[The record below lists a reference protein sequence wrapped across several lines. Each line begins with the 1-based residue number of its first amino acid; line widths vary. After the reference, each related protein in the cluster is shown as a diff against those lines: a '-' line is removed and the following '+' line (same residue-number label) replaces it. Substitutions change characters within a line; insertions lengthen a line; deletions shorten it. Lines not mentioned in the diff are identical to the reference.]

1 VTPGLEATPDG
12 EIRERLPVVD
22 ADGEPSHL
30 AVRLARPVR
39 PAGERPARFAY
50 LYLHGFGSAQSGEKA
65 DFFRERALADGIP
78 FCSFDFQGHGESG
91 GTMRDLTFSRNLED
105 LGAVHDFLAGQGLG
119 AVVLIGSSMGGA
131 TALWHAARRPAQV
144 LASLLIA
151 PAVGLGRGLERW
163 AGAEGL
169 ARWCRDGTIRY
180 SNALVESDL
189 GWGLITDLRRYDLEV
204 LQASY
209 RTPTLVLQGKLDDTV
224 DYRDVTRFVAR
235 SPGGNFRLRLFE
247 DGDHRLTGRKEELWS
262 EMRDFLVQSR
272 LLPPAASAAGVP
284 AS

>member
-1 VTPGLEATPDG
+1 MGDPTFE
-12 EIRERLPVVD
+12 EIREHLPVVGTG
-22 ADGEPSHL
+22 GEPSHL
-30 AVRLARPVR
+30 AVRLRRPPGGGR
-39 PAGERPARFAY
+39 SRFAF

-65 DFFRERALADGIP
+65 DFFRERAVADGIP

-119 AVVLIGSSMGGA
+119 GVVLIGSSMGGA
-131 TALWHAARRPAQV
+131 TALWHAARRPTEV

-151 PAVGLGRGLERW
+151 PAVGMARGLERW
-163 AGAEGL
+163 AGPEGL
-169 ARWCRDGTIRY
+169 ARWRRDGSIRY

-189 GWGLITDLRRYDLEV
+189 GWELIADLRRYDLEV
-204 LQASY
+204 LQAAY

-224 DYRDVTRFVAR
+224 DYLDVTRFVAR
-235 SPGGNFRLRLFE
+235 SPGGNFRLRLYD
-247 DGDHRLTGRKEELWS
+247 DGDHRLTGRKEELWN

-272 LLPPAASAAGVP
+272 LLPPAAPAAGVP
-284 AS
+284 SRS